1 MNIDANILHKILA
14 NEIQQYITYTNGT
27 KWQKLTHT
35 NITNLSVMG
44 AQMKYGGK
52 KKDFSTKGA
61 GTTGHSPTNTE
72 TT

>member
-1 MNIDANILHKILA
+1 MYKWNKMAETDSHKYNQLIC
-14 NEIQQYITYTNGT
+14 
-27 KWQKLTHT
+27 H
-35 NITNLSVMG
+35 G
-44 AQMKYGGK
+44 AQMKYRGK